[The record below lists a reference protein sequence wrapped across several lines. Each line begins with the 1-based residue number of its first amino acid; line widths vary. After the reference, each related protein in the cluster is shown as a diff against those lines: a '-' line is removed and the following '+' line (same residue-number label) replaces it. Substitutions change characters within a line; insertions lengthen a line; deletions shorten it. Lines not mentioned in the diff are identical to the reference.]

1 MLPVKQ
7 LITQQQW
14 NQGHCAVKIHFNLI
28 AAEVFRPIDQERCAV
43 GNLNRSVLRQH
54 CDRIL
59 QTGGYTAVS
68 TTVGASPQ

>member
-1 MLPVKQ
+1 
-7 LITQQQW
+7 
-14 NQGHCAVKIHFNLI
+14 
-28 AAEVFRPIDQERCAV
+28 VFRPIDQERCAV